1 MGITIGSWE
10 IADGRVQG
18 VTLHRI
24 VGGFDLVFGLYLT
37 VRNHGSTVRRASI
50 IGARVTVKA
59 SEGEAQAMGFARSER
74 PFEVVSRPH
83 VSTSAHD
90 LHLYLQPGQ
99 LAALEALRETGD
111 LSFELL
117 ASGTGTDEHGEQHVQ
132 GHWHSRVSRS
142 DWIQQLRIAGA
153 RNVMLLE
160 VPIPLEGVTDGWKG
174 LADGLR
180 RAEEQYRIGDY
191 PSCISSCRT
200 AIEELGAYKYGN
212 RKWANEAL
220 QRLGSDR
227 REMSKGERAAAL
239 CAALRHYTHQ
249 AHHGPSEG
257 GVSAYTRAD
266 AQFAISVTA
275 AAASLAQ
282 AG

>member
-10 IADGRVQG
+10 IADVRVQG

-24 VGGFDLVFGLYLT
+24 IGGFDLVFGLYLN
-37 VRNHGSTVRRASI
+37 VRSHGGGARRASI
-50 IGARVTVKA
+50 IGARVTVKP
-59 SEGEAQAMGFARSER
+59 SEGEPQALGFARSER
-74 PFEVVSRPH
+74 PFEVVSSPY
-83 VSTSAHD
+83 VSTSTPD

-111 LSFELL
+111 LSFDLL

-153 RNVMLLE
+153 RNVVLLE
-160 VPIPLEGVTDGWKG
+160 VPIPFEGVTDGWKNV
-174 LADGLR
+174 AAGLR
-180 RAEEQYRIGDY
+180 RAEEQYRSGDY

-200 AIEELGAYKYGN
+200 AMEELGMYKYGN
-212 RKWANEAL
+212 RKWAKEAL
-220 QRLGSDR
+220 QRLGSR
-227 REMSKGERAAAL
+227 PREMSKEERAAAL
-239 CAALRHYTHQ
+239 CAVLRHYTHQ

-266 AQFAISVTA
+266 AQFVISVTA

-282 AG
+282 AD